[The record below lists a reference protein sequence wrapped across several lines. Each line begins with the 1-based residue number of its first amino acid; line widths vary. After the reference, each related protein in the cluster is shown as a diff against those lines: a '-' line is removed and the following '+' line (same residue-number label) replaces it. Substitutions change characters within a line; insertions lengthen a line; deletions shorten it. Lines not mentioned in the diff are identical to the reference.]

1 MEYATEVS
9 KFVAQGACRDFRR
22 ADENWRNPTLNAERP
37 TFQKKNRIGTGA
49 FLAAS
54 GVDRVKYD
62 DHRRIRLP
70 YLGSVQLQRELPEGI
85 PYEARIKQENGRWYA
100 SVNYWTPPVGAE
112 EKTHLC
118 GAVDVGITPLAVDS
132 ELVHYENPKALYRM
146 LAKLQR
152 WQRTLA
158 GTAYRGLQR
167 LA

>member
-1 MEYATEVS
+1 M
-9 KFVAQGACRDFRR
+9 
-22 ADENWRNPTLNAERP
+22 
-37 TFQKKNRIGTGA
+37 
-49 FLAAS
+49 
-54 GVDRVKYD
+54 DRVKYD

-70 YLGSVQLQRELPEGI
+70 YLGSVQLKRELPEGI
-85 PYEARIKQENGRWYA
+85 PYEARIKKENGAWWA
-100 SVNYWTPPVGAE
+100 SVNYWKPPVDTE

-158 GTAYRGLQR
+158 TAYRGLQR